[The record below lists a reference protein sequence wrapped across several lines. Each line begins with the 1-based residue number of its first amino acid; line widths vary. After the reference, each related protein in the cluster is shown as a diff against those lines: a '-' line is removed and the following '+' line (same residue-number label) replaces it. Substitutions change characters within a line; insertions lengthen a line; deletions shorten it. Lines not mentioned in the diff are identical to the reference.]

1 MAGIFDALGP
11 LKTYTSIL
19 ETKRKTVQ
27 LMSKPLT
34 DPSTEVVRTIERH
47 TPDQILV
54 QGHFE
59 SSALFTMHMRGGR
72 AFPGRAEVEWSI
84 YGSRGEIKVIAGG
97 PALQVGYPE
106 TKILLHRDPEGK
118 GGEVE
123 EVKWTKDEWED
134 LPQAAQNVARLYE
147 AFADGRKSEYK
158 DFGEALILH
167 QFVDEVFAMQKE
179 DVERK
184 ARYYRT

>member
-11 LKTYTSIL
+11 LKSYTSIL
-19 ETKRKTVQ
+19 DTKRKTVQ

-34 DPSTEVVRTIERH
+34 DPSTEVVRTVERN

-59 SSALFTMHMRGGR
+59 SSALFSLHMRGGR

-84 YGSRGEIKVIAGG
+84 YGSKGEIKVIAGG

-106 TKILLHRDPEGK
+106 TKVLLQRDPEGK
-118 GGEVE
+118 GGEAE
-123 EVKWTKDEWED
+123 EVKWTKDQWEA

-147 AFADGRKSEYK
+147 AFADGQKSEYK
-158 DFGEALILH
+158 DFEEALVLH
-167 QFVDEVFAMQKE
+167 KFVDEVFEMQKE
-179 DVERK
+179 GPEKDAQYNK
-184 ARYYRT
+184 